1 MKYQKLKRNL
11 YTACVVANLFLIPS
25 PVLWAEQSY
34 AQSTRLSLELSN
46 ATISDVFASVEKN
59 SEYRFFYSDAVRA
72 ELYRNVDVNI
82 KNKTIDR
89 ILSEVLDGTNLTYF
103 LNDRQ
108 VMIIRKR
115 KKRSKRKKYQS
126 TELSEMPNRNLCP
139 ESTYWSKVR
148 LSVRRRIS
156 MEIILSAFPIR
167 MQC

>member
-1 MKYQKLKRNL
+1 MRSRK
-11 YTACVVANLFLIPS
+11 FILIPS

-108 VMIIRKR
+108 VMIIRKEEKTQQEKKIINQR
-115 KKRSKRKKYQS
+115 K
-126 TELSEMPNRNLCP
+126 LSEMPNRNLCP

-148 LSVRRRIS
+148 LSVRLRIS